1 MSNVNQHLTPDD
13 LDRIPFPLEA
23 GYRIVSRPAKNAVVI
38 APRKVGTL
46 YTDDDFKA
54 LVAYAKPFGFAV
66 LRYGEERGY
75 AYILGPLTR
84 PDAWL
89 AAFLS
94 DGGIAE
100 AARKQREQEEA
111 EAKRTKETQRED
123 EYRSLP
129 SSTWIDE
136 NLGTEFANL
145 YNRLMLARVLDGVDK
160 KFRGVTGPSWL
171 EPFKR
176 LGFNPEQHGAT
187 VGDAFAFLKRKY
199 AERQAARQ
207 HCIALNLGELS

>member
-1 MSNVNQHLTPDD
+1 MNLND
-13 LDRIPFPLEA
+13 LNRIPFPLEA
-23 GYRIVSRPAKNAVVI
+23 GYRIVSRPAKGSVVI

-54 LVAYAKPFGFAV
+54 LVAYAKPFGFTIA
-66 LRYGEERGY
+66 RHGEKKGY
-75 AYILGPLTR
+75 AYVTAPLDRPYDWLG
-84 PDAWL
+84 
-89 AAFLS
+89 AFFS
-94 DGGIAE
+94 DGGAAE

-111 EAKRTKETQRED
+111 EAKREKEAQREE
-123 EYRSLP
+123 EYRNLP
-129 SSTWIDE
+129 SSKWIDE

-145 YNRLMLARVLDGVDK
+145 YNRLMLARVLDGVDE
-160 KFRGVTGPSWL
+160 KFRGVAGPSWL

-199 AERQAARQ
+199 AER
-207 HCIALNLGELS
+207 